1 MRCDRA
7 FHGHYCQN
15 QYLLPTDETEEVFVC
30 LFCRNEE
37 NYLVYRDDPD
47 KSFHRYRSNDL
58 DGIRKGIVKDHL
70 HETKPGEF
78 YMPQLG
84 DEVMYFF

>member
-15 QYLLPTDETEEVFVC
+15 QYLLPTDETEQVFVC

-37 NYLVYRDDPD
+37 NFLVHRNDPD
-47 KSFHRYRSNDL
+47 KSFHEFRIRDL
-58 DGIRKGIVKDHL
+58 DKLRKSIDKEYL
-70 HETKPGEF
+70 FELKPGDF
-78 YMPQLG
+78 YLP
-84 DEVMYFF
+84 

>member
-15 QYLLPTDETEEVFVC
+15 QYLLPTDETELVFVC

-37 NYLVYRDDPD
+37 NFLVFKNDPD
-47 KSFHRYRSNDL
+47 KSFHKFRSQEL
-58 DGIRKGIVKDHL
+58 DTIRKTIDKDYL
-70 HETKPGEF
+70 FELTPGEF
-78 YMPQLG
+78 YVPQLG
-84 DEVMYFF
+84 D